1 MNEGVFVEN
10 YLKRTGRLLFG
21 LFLYSLGLTLSIQAN
36 VGLAPWDA
44 FGMGVSNLTGISYGN
59 ISILTGILILIVVAG
74 FLKEKIGMGTVL
86 NTILIGVMVDLMQS
100 IKLIPFMTNF
110 FLGTL
115 MLLLSQV
122 IISLATYFYIS
133 TGMGCGPRDTLMVAL
148 GKMFPKVPI
157 GAIRGA
163 IEGTVLL
170 IGFMLGAKVGLGTV
184 IAVFGISFIL
194 QYTFKLLKFDIK
206 AVVHEN
212 IFETIGNIK
221 NLILSTEKNL

>member
-1 MNEGVFVEN
+1 MEN

-110 FLGTL
+110 FIGTL

>member
-1 MNEGVFVEN
+1 M
-10 YLKRTGRLLFG
+10 
-21 LFLYSLGLTLSIQAN
+21 SIQAN

-44 FGMGVSNLTGISYGN
+44 FSMGVSNLTGISYGN
-59 ISILTGILILIVVAG
+59 ISILTGIVILIVVAG
-74 FLKEKIGMGTVL
+74 FLKEKIGIGTILNTVL
-86 NTILIGVMVDLMQS
+86 IGIMVDFMQS
-100 IKLIPFMTNF
+100 MNLIPFMNNY

-122 IISLATYFYIS
+122 VVSLATYFYIS
-133 TGMGCGPRDTLMVAL
+133 PGMGCGPRDTLMVGL
-148 GKMFPKVPI
+148 GKKFPTVPI
-157 GAIRGA
+157 GAIRGS

-170 IGFMLGAKVGLGTV
+170 IGYLLGAKVGLGTV

-212 IFETIGNIK
+212 IFETFINLK
-221 NLILSTEKNL
+221 NVLVKS

>member
-1 MNEGVFVEN
+1 MEN
-10 YLKRTGRLLFG
+10 YIKRTGRLLFG

-44 FGMGVSNLTGISYGN
+44 FGMGVSNITGISYGN
-59 ISILTGILILIVVAG
+59 ISILTGIVILIVVAG
-74 FLKEKIGMGTVL
+74 FLKEKIGMGTIL
-86 NTILIGVMVDLMQS
+86 NTILIGIMVDLMQA
-100 IKLIPFMTNF
+100 IHLIPFMTNF
-110 FLGTL
+110 FLGIP
-115 MLLLSQV
+115 MLLLSQ
-122 IISLATYFYIS
+122 IIVSLATYFYIGA
-133 TGMGCGPRDTLMVAL
+133 GMGCGPRDTLMVAL

-157 GAIRGA
+157 GAIRGS

-170 IGFMLGAKVGLGTV
+170 IGFLLGAKVGIGTV

-212 IFETIGNIK
+212 IFETFLNFK
-221 NLILSTEKNL
+221 AVLVK

>member
-1 MNEGVFVEN
+1 MEN
-10 YLKRTGRLLFG
+10 YIKRTSRLLFG

-59 ISILTGILILIVVAG
+59 ISILTGIVILIVVAG
-74 FLKEKIGMGTVL
+74 FLKEKIGMGTIL
-86 NTILIGVMVDLMQS
+86 NTILIGIMVDIMQS
-100 IKLIPFMTNF
+100 IHLIPFMNNF
-110 FLGTL
+110 FLGIL
-115 MLLLSQV
+115 MLLLSQ
-122 IISLATYFYIS
+122 IIVSLATYFYIGA
-133 TGMGCGPRDTLMVAL
+133 GMGCGPRDTLMVAL

-157 GAIRGA
+157 GAIRGS

-170 IGFMLGAKVGLGTV
+170 IGFILGAKVGIGTI

-212 IFETIGNIK
+212 IFETFL
-221 NLILSTEKNL
+221 NLKAVLVK

>member
-1 MNEGVFVEN
+1 MEN
-10 YLKRTGRLLFG
+10 YIKRTGRLLFG

-59 ISILTGILILIVVAG
+59 ISILTGIVILIVVAG
-74 FLKEKIGMGTVL
+74 FLKEKIGMGTIL
-86 NTILIGVMVDLMQS
+86 NTILIGIMVDIMQS
-100 IKLIPFMTNF
+100 IHLIPFMNNF
-110 FLGTL
+110 FLGIL
-115 MLLLSQV
+115 MLLLSQ
-122 IISLATYFYIS
+122 IIVSLATYFYIGA
-133 TGMGCGPRDTLMVAL
+133 GMGCGPRDTLMVAL

-157 GAIRGA
+157 GAIRGS

-170 IGFMLGAKVGLGTV
+170 IGFILGAKVGIGTI

-212 IFETIGNIK
+212 IFETFL
-221 NLILSTEKNL
+221 NLKAVLVK

>member
-1 MNEGVFVEN
+1 MEN
-10 YLKRTGRLLFG
+10 YIKRTGRLLFG
-21 LFLYSLGLTLSIQAN
+21 IFLYSLGLTLSIQAN

-59 ISILTGILILIVVAG
+59 ISILTGIVILIVVAG
-74 FLKEKIGMGTVL
+74 FLKEKIGIGTL
-86 NTILIGVMVDLMQS
+86 INTILIGVLVDFMQS
-100 IKLIPFMTNF
+100 MKLIPFMTNF

-115 MLLLSQV
+115 MLLLSQ
-122 IISLATYFYIS
+122 ITISLATYFYIS
-133 TGMGCGPRDTLMVAL
+133 PGMGCGPRDTLMVAL
-148 GKMFPKVPI
+148 GKLFPNVPI
-157 GAIRGA
+157 GAIRGS

-170 IGFMLGAKVGLGTV
+170 IGFLLGAKVGIGTV

-212 IFETIGNIK
+212 IFETFI
-221 NLILSTEKNL
+221 NLKKILWVAPTE

>member
-1 MNEGVFVEN
+1 MEN
-10 YLKRTGRLLFG
+10 YLKRTGKLLFG

-44 FGMGVSNLTGISYGN
+44 FGMGVSNITCISYGN
-59 ISILTGILILIVVAG
+59 ISILTGIVILIVVAG

-86 NTILIGVMVDLMQS
+86 NTILIGIMVDFMQS
-100 IKLIPFMTNF
+100 INLIPFMTNF

-122 IISLATYFYIS
+122 VVSLATYFYIS
-133 TGMGCGPRDTLMVAL
+133 PGMGCGPRDTLMVAL
-148 GKMFPKVPI
+148 GKKFPNVPI
-157 GAIRGA
+157 GAIRGS

-170 IGFMLGAKVGLGTV
+170 IGFLLGAKVGLGTV

-206 AVVHEN
+206 AVTHEN
-212 IFETIGNIK
+212 IFETFV
-221 NLILSTEKNL
+221 NLKAVLAKS